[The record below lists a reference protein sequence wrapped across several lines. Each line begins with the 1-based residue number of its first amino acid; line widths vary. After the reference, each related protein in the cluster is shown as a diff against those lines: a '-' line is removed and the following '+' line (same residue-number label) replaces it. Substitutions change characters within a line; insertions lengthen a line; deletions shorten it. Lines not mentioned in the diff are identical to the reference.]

1 MQMLLPSSLLPS
13 LPRSLRRVRGW
24 PATVALLAL
33 PLVGCRESVLAPS
46 GMVTLATD
54 AAAYVAVRTESGDP
68 GNQFAMEMIVA
79 VANGTSGP
87 VTLQGCADN
96 ADGTPRFALSMA
108 ATMNDWSP
116 AYEDV
121 NGCRRPAVITLAVG
135 ESRVDRIVLAAP
147 RLFDGLTGAP
157 LGELEGR
164 MRLVYYV
171 DGLTLWSNA
180 FDVRVE
186 NGTR

>member
-1 MQMLLPSSLLPS
+1 MDAKALRYPS
-13 LPRSLRRVRGW
+13 LRARLPLGGRAAWG
-24 PATVALLAL
+24 VALLLSLAL
-33 PLVGCRESVLAPS
+33 AGCREQVLAPS
-46 GMVTLATD
+46 GAVLLETD
-54 AAAYVAVRTESGDP
+54 ASMYVALRTPTGDP
-68 GNQFAMEMIVA
+68 GNQFSMEMIVA
-79 VANGTSGP
+79 VSNGTEGP

-108 ATMNDWSP
+108 ATKNDWAP

-121 NGCRRPAVITLAVG
+121 NGCRTPTVITLAVG

-147 RLFDGLTGAP
+147 RFFDGLTGAP
-157 LGELEGR
+157 LGTLEGR
-164 MRLVYYV
+164 MRLVYFV

-186 NGTR
+186 DPLN